1 MQKDVGKIDS
11 TDVDEWIK
19 DQFPIFLS
27 ANDSEDTYTFFTAM
41 SYLPTAELNRIFQD
55 PKGLATMFGQ
65 MGTPLVKVPLELF
78 INYDTFRAKKID
90 PSQRGVLW
98 WSKYGEGFF
107 KIGKGSQ
114 DFLGLQVTPKQKH
127 LLQSLVLLGEIDRLN
142 PWNVFGD
149 REGGEK
155 SWAGTTRHGRDILE
169 SSRWIRAALGA
180 RIYKRA
186 KGEAVTRKALNFASD
201 IIYLQEKLK
210 EPKSI
215 MNEELRQHLLRQ
227 MRELQSAGIGD

>member
-1 MQKDVGKIDS
+1 
-11 TDVDEWIK
+11 
-19 DQFPIFLS
+19 
-27 ANDSEDTYTFFTAM
+27 
-41 SYLPTAELNRIFQD
+41 
-55 PKGLATMFGQ
+55 MFGQ
-65 MGTPLVKVPLELF
+65 MGTPLVKVPLEL
-78 INYDTFRAKKID
+78 IMNYDTFRSKKID
-90 PSQRGVLW
+90 PSQKGPFW
-98 WSKYGEGFF
+98 GKFGEGFF

-149 REGGEK
+149 REGGKK
-155 SWAGTTRHGRDILE
+155 SWAGTARHGRDILE

-227 MRELQSAGIGD
+227 MRELQSAGIND